1 MHLTRFFLL
10 LIFCVGCALCATQVV
25 GNDPPSEIVVDAEAR
40 QTLDEIEKIRNQ
52 LGGGVLKGTSLQAA
66 EDDHTF
72 DESVRRILQ
81 SKNAQPATWNIEQSP
96 VSRSKLNGP
105 KVATPNT
112 TSPHSSV
119 SNRSPR
125 QIVELMRTR
134 SVQLEAI
141 ANQIETLREYDKA
154 DQLRNIATDLRILA
168 RQFDAPKSGTRIL
181 PER

>member
-1 MHLTRFFLL
+1 MSGAR
-10 LIFCVGCALCATQVV
+10 CVRRKWWGTIHQAKST
-25 GNDPPSEIVVDAEAR
+25 SDAETR

-81 SKNAQPATWNIEQSP
+81 AKNAKPGVKNAQPATRNIEQSP

-105 KVATPNT
+105 KVATANT
-112 TSPHSSV
+112 TSPHTSV
-119 SNRSPR
+119 SNRSPG